1 MTDREPKDAGE
12 ADRRSTGVTPPASF
26 VEQANV
32 GEEAIYDRFAA
43 DPEGAWAKAGD
54 LLTWDEGYDAVLGGS
69 GPPFRWFEGGRLNAC
84 VNCVDRHLPARK
96 NQLAIRWE
104 GRLGETRTYTYR
116 ELQREVD
123 AVAAGLRA
131 RGVRP
136 GDVVTTYMPVVPELP
151 IVMLAAARLGAPH
164 NVVLSDLGA
173 DAVAS
178 RMRRA
183 GSSTLVTCDGYYH
196 QGEAVALKNRSD
208 TVSVHLDADVTTVV
222 VDRLGENYAH
232 SLGADEVDY
241 GELVATHEGTGVE
254 PVSRRATDDLFQI
267 YTSGTTGRP
276 KAVTHTTGGY
286 LAQAAWTSHAVLDL
300 TPEDIF
306 WCATDI
312 NWITGHTYA
321 VYGPLALG
329 STTLLHEGSLA
340 HAGKDRPWELIER
353 HGVDVFYTAP
363 SAIRTFVS
371 RGAEHPRAHD
381 LSSLRLLGTVGE
393 PITPQTWWWY
403 YTHVGGESC
412 PIVDTWWQTETGAML
427 LSTLPALRPT
437 KPGSPGPPLPGV
449 SVAVVDRSGEPV
461 EPGASGYLLVDRPW
475 PAMPQELCRD
485 EGWGREARREG
496 TTPSDGRWAYPTA
509 DGAVRDEWGYV
520 DILGR
525 LDDVI
530 RVSGHRFGTDEIEAP
545 IVGVDGVAEAAVVE
559 GPGED
564 DGSGVHAYVRLAEDV
579 EPAAELRG
587 AIAAA
592 VENAVGPLAS
602 PDRVVF
608 TPELPKTNSGKI
620 MRRLLESV
628 GRDDDLGDLSALRN
642 PGVVGELELAS
653 RED

>member
-1 MTDREPKDAGE
+1 MGDADPNDGR
-12 ADRRSTGVTPPASF
+12 AAGPATARVAPPASF

-32 GEEAIYDRFAA
+32 TDEAVYERFEAA
-43 DPEGAWAKAGD
+43 PREAWAEAGD
-54 LLTWDEGYDAVLGGS
+54 LLTWEAPYEAVLGGA
-69 GPPFRWFEGGRLNAC
+69 GPPFRWFEGGRLNAS
-84 VNCVDRHLPARK
+84 VNCVDRHLPERK
-96 NQLAIRWE
+96 NQLAILWE

-116 ELQREVD
+116 ELKREVE

-131 RGVRP
+131 RGVET

-164 NVVLSDLGA
+164 NVILSDLGA
-173 DAVAS
+173 DALAS

-183 GSSTLVTCDGYYH
+183 GSSTLVTCDGFYQ
-196 QGEAVALKNRSD
+196 QGEAVALKNRTD
-208 TVSVHLDADVTTVV
+208 TVSVDLDADVTTIV
-222 VDRLGENYAH
+222 VDRLGADYAH
-232 SLGADEVDY
+232 SLDANEVDY
-241 GELVATHEGTGVE
+241 GELVARHEGTHVD

-267 YTSGTTGRP
+267 YTSGTTGHP

-286 LAQAAWTSHAVLDL
+286 LAQAAWTSHAVLDV
-300 TPEDIF
+300 TPEDLF

-329 STTLLHEGSLA
+329 TTTLLHEGAIA

-353 HGVDVFYTAP
+353 HAVDVFYTSP

-371 RGAEHPRAHD
+371 RGAEHPRRHD

-427 LSTLPALRPT
+427 LTTLPALRSM

-449 SVAVVDRSGEPV
+449 SVEVIDPEGEPV
-461 EPGASGYLLVDRPW
+461 EPGTSGYLLVDRPW

-485 EGWGREARREG
+485 EGWGREARLEEP
-496 TTPSDGRWAYPTA
+496 TPAGVDWAYPTA
-509 DGAVRDEWGYV
+509 DGAVRHEDGYV
-520 DILGR
+520 NILGR

-530 RVSGHRFGTDEIEAP
+530 RVSGYRFGTSEIEAP
-545 IVGVDGVAEAAVVE
+545 IVGVEGVAEAAVVE
-559 GPGED
+559 GPAE
-564 DGSGVHAYVRLAEDV
+564 DGSGGVHAYVRTAEGV
-579 EPAAELRG
+579 EPSADLRRR
-587 AIAAA
+587 ISEA
-592 VENAVGPLAS
+592 VVNAVGPLAS
-602 PDRVVF
+602 PNRVVF
-608 TPELPKTNSGKI
+608 TPELPKTSSGKI

-628 GRDDDLGDLSALRN
+628 GRGEDLGDLSALRN
-642 PGVVGELELAS
+642 PGVVGELES
-653 RED
+653 TSQED